1 MTAATIADDLHSAKC
16 HLNMWGGRGEQFF
29 TSLTSQAGVEELKC
43 CIAEGNAGLTGHGN
57 DRGR

>member
-43 CIAEGNAGLTGHGN
+43 CIAEGTQ
-57 DRGR
+57 D